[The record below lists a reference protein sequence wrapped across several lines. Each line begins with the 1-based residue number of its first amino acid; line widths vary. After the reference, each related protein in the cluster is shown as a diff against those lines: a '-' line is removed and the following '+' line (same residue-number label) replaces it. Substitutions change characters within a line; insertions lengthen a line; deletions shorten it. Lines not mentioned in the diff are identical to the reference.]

1 MLGGWGTRP
10 GRSWG
15 WWGCGDGPS
24 ASRGPGGLH
33 GLSPSPSL
41 PSYPSGSR
49 ENAGPH
55 PASSSDGGAEGARH
69 GFPGFVTPSRASGG
83 GVTRQGHSLCLRD
96 APAWPTCS
104 VGCGAVLWLDDL
116 CGFWQVLGVLCEAVE
131 GPAHTPISICV
142 SLTTLRP
149 VWAPRGAT
157 TVSPRHRQ
165 LFPLLLLLGLG
176 LRATRFS
183 FDAIIFTHL
192 PFQDFVNRRGSFKKS
207 SPFWS

>member
-1 MLGGWGTRP
+1 MD
-10 GRSWG
+10 SQ
-15 WWGCGDGPS
+15 
-24 ASRGPGGLH
+24 A
-33 GLSPSPSL
+33 LSP
-41 PSYPSGSR
+41 
-49 ENAGPH
+49 
-55 PASSSDGGAEGARH
+55 
-69 GFPGFVTPSRASGG
+69 PSRASGG

-131 GPAHTPISICV
+131 GPPHTPISICV

-149 VWAPRGAT
+149 AWAPRWAT
-157 TVSPRHRQ
+157 TVTPRHRQ
-165 LFPLLLLLGLG
+165 LFPLFLLLSLG
-176 LRATRFS
+176 LRVTRFG